1 VVFAALNIIEIL
13 MGKGNRKCYIYK
25 PSILPIQIS
34 SCLKDAF
41 VMKNQYLNESLEL
54 FKNE

>member
-1 VVFAALNIIEIL
+1 MIEIL
-13 MGKGNRKCYIYK
+13 MGKGNRKCYIYE
-25 PSILPIQIS
+25 PSILPIQNS

-41 VMKNQYLNESLEL
+41 VIKNQYLNESLEL